1 MRGHHRPLW
10 PSNRRGEGR
19 RVTEGLER
27 AIQSAEGVGA
37 CARLP
42 PVALNRLHQSNGRR
56 PVVPSGLGAHAYV
69 LGGNGDQHV
78 DLPTAP
84 FIGQTAKRH
93 IAITTPT
100 RTRIV
105 GDCPVLRIFEDGGD

>member
-1 MRGHHRPLW
+1 VWASQTPAAKH
-10 PSNRRGEGR
+10 RRGEGR
-19 RVTEGLER
+19 RVSEGLER
-27 AIQSAEGVGA
+27 AIRSEEGVGA

-42 PVALNRLHQSNGRR
+42 PVALNRLHQGNGRR
-56 PVVPSGLGAHAYV
+56 PVVPSGLGARAHA

-78 DLPTAP
+78 DLPTVL

-105 GDCPVLRIFEDGGD
+105 GDCPVLRIFEDGSD